1 MGLHT
6 CRCFLAML
14 LLAVSV
20 SGPAQS
26 REFLDAE
33 VTVAKANLKASQQT
47 ARRARREYEALQG
60 SPSASDEEI
69 DNYRKYVLKLGKIV
83 EENRRALE
91 LLLALYREQEPP
103 PDQPTPQM
111 PTAQPAAVAPEEQTD
126 EERVADMERKL
137 DGSMAEFD
145 GMLLK
150 EMRDLEE
157 KREQAQSGG
166 EFESGGGSGGED
178 GDGDDA
184 RTGSGDSDE
193 EGARVA
199 KAGENAAEGDEDA
212 QGSEGEG
219 SYGGKGSRG
228 GAVPPNIPDGSD
240 DDVIARQLRE
250 AAESETNPAL
260 KERLWEE
267 YRNYKKNG

>member
-1 MGLHT
+1 MGLHI
-6 CRCFLAML
+6 CRCFLAVLML
-14 LLAVSV
+14 ALWMSA
-20 SGPAQS
+20 PAQS

-33 VTVAKANLKASQQT
+33 VTAAKANLKASQET

-69 DNYRKYVLKLGKIV
+69 GNYRKYVLKLNTIV

-91 LLLALYREQEPP
+91 LLLALYREQEQPSDQSTPP
-103 PDQPTPQM
+103 APAAD
-111 PTAQPAAVAPEEQTD
+111 PAAVAPEEQTD
-126 EERVADMERKL
+126 EEKVAEMERKL

-157 KREQAQSGG
+157 KREQAQSGA
-166 EFESGGGSGGED
+166 EFESGGGSVG
-178 GDGDDA
+178 GDGDSDGA

-199 KAGENAAEGDEDA
+199 EAGENAAEGDEDA

-228 GAVPPNIPDGSD
+228 GAVPRNIPNGSD

-250 AAESETNPAL
+250 AAESETDPAL